1 MKELDL
7 KKSVAELVREY
18 PELKEILAEIGFQ
31 DIMKPA
37 ALKLMGRIMTLPRGA
52 VVKGIPMEKIRAA
65 LEAKG
70 FVLKGAEQQA
80 RQAMLREYIARLN
93 GGESLESVR
102 ADFVRHF
109 EDVKAEEIAEAEQ
122 DLIKGGVPLKDVQ
135 RLCDVHSALFHD
147 CAESGKDEEQ
157 AALRKTAEKTHA
169 AAALAKI
176 NLTINCELRKT
187 AEKTHAAA
195 AFLTADDLPEGHPLS
210 LLRLENDALVRHL
223 DAIHH
228 EMVGEEDAAKLT
240 GLIAALNAVRSHY
253 AKKEELLM
261 PLLYDYG
268 VTGPSQVMWGVD
280 DEIKRELGVITKA
293 LKADSE
299 NYPLYKGRIEP
310 LCARIREMVFK
321 EDRILFPLS
330 LRYLT
335 QEQWFMVYRD
345 LFEMGM
351 AFVDVETMP
360 RWPEGDAWME
370 KQSVADRQP
379 EILEGKVKLLTGEL
393 TLRQL
398 QGILKLLDVDITFID
413 KDDILRYFLNEG
425 KVFSRPLSALGR
437 EVYSCHPPEI
447 IPVVRQ
453 MILDFKAKKR
463 TQMEIYRRI
472 MGRPVGVRYMAVYDD
487 DGEYMGTVEFVQ
499 DFQKALDKF
508 QK

>member
-1 MKELDL
+1 MKTLDL
-7 KKSVAELVREY
+7 KKSVAELVHEY
-18 PELKEILAEIGFQ
+18 PELKEILADLGFQ
-31 DIMKPA
+31 DILKPA

-70 FVLKGAEQQA
+70 FALVGAEQQE

-102 ADFVRHF
+102 ADFARHF
-109 EDVKAEEIAEAEQ
+109 EAVRAEEIAEAEQ

-147 CAESGKDEEQ
+147 CAESESKEQ
-157 AALRKTAEKTHA
+157 AALQKTAEKTHA
-169 AAALAKI
+169 AAA
-176 NLTINCELRKT
+176 
-187 AEKTHAAA
+187 A
-195 AFLTADDLPEGHPLS
+195 AFLTTDDLPEGHPLS
-210 LLRLENDALVRHL
+210 LLRLENTALIRHL
-223 DAIHH
+223 DAIQH
-228 EMVGEEDAAKLT
+228 EMAGAGDAAKLT
-240 GLIAALNAVRSHY
+240 GLIAGLNAVRSHY

-280 DEIKRELGVITKA
+280 DEIKRELGTITKA
-293 LKADSE
+293 LKEDSE
-299 NYPLYKGRIEP
+299 NYPLYKGRIEM
-310 LCARIREMVFK
+310 LCTRIREMVFK

-335 QEQWFMVYRD
+335 QEQWLMVYRD

-351 AFVDVETMP
+351 AFVDAATMP
-360 RWPEGDAWME
+360 RWPEGEAWM
-370 KQSVADRQP
+370 KAQSERDLKP
-379 EILEGKVKLLTGEL
+379 ELLEGKVKLPTGEL

-398 QGILKLLDVDITFID
+398 QAILKLLDVDITFID

-425 KVFSRPLSALGR
+425 KIFSRPLSALGR

-453 MILDFKAKKR
+453 LLLDFKAKKR
-463 TQMEIYRRI
+463 THMEVYRRI
-472 MGRPVGVRYMAVYDD
+472 MGRPVGVRYAAVYDD
-487 DGEYMGTVEFVQ
+487 NGEYMGAVEFVQ
-499 DFQKALDKF
+499 DYQKALDRF

>member
-1 MKELDL
+1 M
-7 KKSVAELVREY
+7 
-18 PELKEILAEIGFQ
+18 
-31 DIMKPA
+31 
-37 ALKLMGRIMTLPRGA
+37 
-52 VVKGIPMEKIRAA
+52 
-65 LEAKG
+65 
-70 FVLKGAEQQA
+70 
-80 RQAMLREYIARLN
+80 
-93 GGESLESVR
+93 
-102 ADFVRHF
+102 
-109 EDVKAEEIAEAEQ
+109 
-122 DLIKGGVPLKDVQ
+122 
-135 RLCDVHSALFHD
+135 
-147 CAESGKDEEQ
+147 
-157 AALRKTAEKTHA
+157 
-169 AAALAKI
+169 
-176 NLTINCELRKT
+176 RKT

-360 RWPEGDAWME
+360 RWPEGEAWM
-370 KQSVADRQP
+370 KQQSSSAMKP
-379 EILEGKVKLLTGEL
+379 EILEGKVKLPTGEL

-413 KDDILRYFLNEG
+413 KDDILRYFINEG

>member
-37 ALKLMGRIMTLPRGA
+37 ALKLMGSIMTLPRGA

-157 AALRKTAEKTHA
+157 TA
-169 AAALAKI
+169 
-176 NLTINCELRKT
+176 LRKT

-223 DAIHH
+223 DAINH
-228 EMVGEEDAAKLT
+228 EMVGGEDAAKLT

-293 LKADSE
+293 LKEDSG

-351 AFVDVETMP
+351 A
-360 RWPEGDAWME
+360 
-370 KQSVADRQP
+370 
-379 EILEGKVKLLTGEL
+379 
-393 TLRQL
+393 
-398 QGILKLLDVDITFID
+398 ILKLLDVDITFID

>member
-1 MKELDL
+1 MKQIDL
-7 KKSVAELVREY
+7 NKSVAELVHEY
-18 PELKEILAEIGFQ
+18 PELKEILAELGFT

-65 LEAKG
+65 LEEHG
-70 FVLKGAEQQA
+70 FALVGAEQQE
-80 RQAMLREYIARLN
+80 RQAMLREYVGRLN
-93 GGESLESVR
+93 RGESLDSVR
-102 ADFVRHF
+102 ADFVRNF
-109 EDVKAEEIAEAEQ
+109 EHVDAAEIADAEQ

-135 RLCDVHSALFHD
+135 KLCDVHAALFHD
-147 CAESGKDEEQ
+147 RSEMEKSELQ
-157 AALRKTAEKTHA
+157 AIAAKTHKA
-169 AAALAKI
+169 AAASQFLA
-176 NLTINCELRKT
+176 E
-187 AEKTHAAA
+187 E
-195 AFLTADDLPEGHPLS
+195 DLPAGHPLS
-210 LLRLENDALVRHL
+210 LLKLENAGMVKHL
-223 DAIHH
+223 DAIQH
-228 EMVGEEDAAKLT
+228 EMTGAENVEKIT
-240 GLIAALNAVRSHY
+240 GLVASLNAVRSHY

-280 DEIKRELGVITKA
+280 DEIKRELGTITKA
-293 LKADSE
+293 LKEDAE
-299 NYPLYKGRIEP
+299 NYPLYKGRINQV
-310 LCARIREMVFK
+310 CTRIREMVFK

-335 QEQWFMVYRD
+335 QEQWCEVYRD

-351 AFVDVETMP
+351 AFVDAETMP
-360 RWPEGDAWME
+360 RWPEGEAWLKE
-370 KQSVADRQP
+370 KSAQNMAAVLD
-379 EILEGKVKLLTGEL
+379 GKVKLPTGEL
-393 TLRQL
+393 TVRQL

-453 MILDFKAKKR
+453 MLLDFKAKKR
-463 TQMEIYRRI
+463 THMEVWRRI
-472 MGRPVGVRYMAVYDD
+472 MGRPIGVRYVAVYDD

-499 DFQKALDKF
+499 DYQKALDKF
-508 QK
+508 KK

>member
-7 KKSVAELVREY
+7 KKSVANLVREY
-18 PELKEILAEIGFQ
+18 PELKEILVEIGFQ

-37 ALKLMGRIMTLPRGA
+37 ALKLMGSIMTLPRGA
-52 VVKGIPMEKIRAA
+52 VVRGIPMEKIRTA

-169 AAALAKI
+169 AAA
-176 NLTINCELRKT
+176 
-187 AEKTHAAA
+187 
-195 AFLTADDLPEGHPLS
+195 FLTADDLPEGHPLS

-223 DAIHH
+223 DAIHR
-228 EMVGEEDAAKLT
+228 EMVGEEDAARIT

-293 LKADSE
+293 LKEDSG
-299 NYPLYKGRIEP
+299 NYPLYKGRIAP

-335 QEQWFMVYRD
+335 EEQWLMVYRD

-351 AFVDVETMP
+351 E
-360 RWPEGDAWME
+360 AWM
-370 KQSVADRQP
+370 KQQSSSAMKP
-379 EILEGKVKLLTGEL
+379 EILEGKVKLPTGEL

-413 KDDILRYFLNEG
+413 KDDILRYFINEG